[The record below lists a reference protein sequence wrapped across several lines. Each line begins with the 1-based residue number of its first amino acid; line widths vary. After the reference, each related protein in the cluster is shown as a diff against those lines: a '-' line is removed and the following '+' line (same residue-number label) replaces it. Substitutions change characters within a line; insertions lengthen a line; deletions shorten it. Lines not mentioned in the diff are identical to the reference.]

1 MESFF
6 QVRQAR
12 NHVTSLEDRTRD
24 IESQIGNIRSTISEI
39 RQNIRHREIQIE
51 ENESNL
57 VQTGNER
64 FIKMIEKE
72 NYLLDQA
79 RIKARPVALLGGHC
93 LRQLVSSTAPCGI
106 RTKWPSERRTPFYLA
121 TFYRIYYVHF
131 EENVE
136 TGQIFCQ
143 ILPLLVILTVKGKCK
158 TRTIP
163 NQIERSRI
171 KLGTKKN

>member
-1 MESFF
+1 MHPDQIKLRSFKNHLRMESFF

-64 FIKMIEKE
+64 FIKIIEKE

-79 RIKARPVALLGGHC
+79 RRKLAEF
-93 LRQLVSSTAPCGI
+93 
-106 RTKWPSERRTPFYLA
+106 ERKT
-121 TFYRIYYVHF
+121 
-131 EENVE
+131 NVE
-136 TGQIFCQ
+136 NCQIFCH
-143 ILPLLVILTVKGKCK
+143 
-158 TRTIP
+158 
-163 NQIERSRI
+163 
-171 KLGTKKN
+171 

>member
-121 TFYRIYYVHF
+121 TFYRMSILRKMLKLAD
-131 EENVE
+131 
-136 TGQIFCQ
+136 
-143 ILPLLVILTVKGKCK
+143 ILPNLAVACYFN
-158 TRTIP
+158 R
-163 NQIERSRI
+163 ERKMQNSNNS
-171 KLGTKKN
+171 KSN

>member
-64 FIKMIEKE
+64 FIKIIEKE

-79 RIKARPVALLGGHC
+79 RIKAGMRWLFRVAM
-93 LRQLVSSTAPCGI
+93 VS
-106 RTKWPSERRTPFYLA
+106 
-121 TFYRIYYVHF
+121 
-131 EENVE
+131 
-136 TGQIFCQ
+136 
-143 ILPLLVILTVKGKCK
+143 ILPKAEFGRNCHRKEAPHFTWQHFNEFIMSILRKMLKLADILPNLAVNWLLVILTVKGKCK
-158 TRTIP
+158 T
-163 NQIERSRI
+163 
-171 KLGTKKN
+171 

>member
-24 IESQIGNIRSTISEI
+24 LESNIEKIRNKISEI
-39 RQNIRHREIQIE
+39 RENIRNREIQIE

-64 FIKMIEKE
+64 FIKIIEKE

-79 RIKARPVALLGGHC
+79 RDKIRVIVRG
-93 LRQLVSSTAPCGI
+93 LVSASKFAWVGSRQSFI
-106 RTKWPSERRTPFYLA
+106 RKRKIQNL
-121 TFYRIYYVHF
+121 
-131 EENVE
+131 
-136 TGQIFCQ
+136 
-143 ILPLLVILTVKGKCK
+143 
-158 TRTIP
+158 
-163 NQIERSRI
+163 
-171 KLGTKKN
+171 KNSK

>member
-24 IESQIGNIRSTISEI
+24 LQSNIEKIRNKISEI
-39 RQNIRHREIQIE
+39 RENIRDREIQIE

-64 FIKMIEKE
+64 FIKIIEKE

-79 RIKARPVALLGGHC
+79 RDK
-93 LRQLVSSTAPCGI
+93 I
-106 RTKWPSERRTPFYLA
+106 RK
-121 TFYRIYYVHF
+121 
-131 EENVE
+131 
-136 TGQIFCQ
+136 
-143 ILPLLVILTVKGKCK
+143 
-158 TRTIP
+158 
-163 NQIERSRI
+163 
-171 KLGTKKN
+171 

>member
-24 IESQIGNIRSTISEI
+24 LESNIEKIRNKISEI
-39 RQNIRHREIQIE
+39 RENIRSREIQIE

-64 FIKMIEKE
+64 FIKIIEKE

-79 RIKARPVALLGGHC
+79 RDK
-93 LRQLVSSTAPCGI
+93 I
-106 RTKWPSERRTPFYLA
+106 RK
-121 TFYRIYYVHF
+121 
-131 EENVE
+131 
-136 TGQIFCQ
+136 
-143 ILPLLVILTVKGKCK
+143 
-158 TRTIP
+158 
-163 NQIERSRI
+163 
-171 KLGTKKN
+171 

>member
-24 IESQIGNIRSTISEI
+24 LESNIEKIRNKISEI
-39 RQNIRHREIQIE
+39 RENIRNREIQIE

-64 FIKMIEKE
+64 FIKIIEKE

-79 RIKARPVALLGGHC
+79 RDK
-93 LRQLVSSTAPCGI
+93 I
-106 RTKWPSERRTPFYLA
+106 RK
-121 TFYRIYYVHF
+121 
-131 EENVE
+131 
-136 TGQIFCQ
+136 
-143 ILPLLVILTVKGKCK
+143 
-158 TRTIP
+158 
-163 NQIERSRI
+163 
-171 KLGTKKN
+171 

>member
-24 IESQIGNIRSTISEI
+24 IESQIENMRSTISEI

-64 FIKMIEKE
+64 FIKIIEKE

-79 RIKARPVALLGGHC
+79 RIKTGMRWIFRSLYCPK
-93 LRQLVSSTAPCGI
+93 R
-106 RTKWPSERRTPFYLA
+106 KWPSERHTPFYLA
-121 TFYRIYYVHF
+121 AF
-131 EENVE
+131 
-136 TGQIFCQ
+136 
-143 ILPLLVILTVKGKCK
+143 
-158 TRTIP
+158 
-163 NQIERSRI
+163 
-171 KLGTKKN
+171 

>member
-79 RIKARPVALLGGHC
+79 RIKARPVALLGGRC
-93 LRQLVSSTAPCGI
+93 LYNTAPCGI
-106 RTKWPSERRTPFYLA
+106 RTKWPSE
-121 TFYRIYYVHF
+121 
-131 EENVE
+131 
-136 TGQIFCQ
+136 
-143 ILPLLVILTVKGKCK
+143 
-158 TRTIP
+158 
-163 NQIERSRI
+163 
-171 KLGTKKN
+171 